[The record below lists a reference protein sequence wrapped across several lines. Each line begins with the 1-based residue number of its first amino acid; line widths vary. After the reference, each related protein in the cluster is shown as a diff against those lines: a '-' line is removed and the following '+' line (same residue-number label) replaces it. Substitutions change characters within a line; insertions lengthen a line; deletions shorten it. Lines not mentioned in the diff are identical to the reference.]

1 MRISR
6 GSLTEPPPT
15 ARMPPKPSASS
26 RASSQT
32 CTSRP
37 AASPTSMACSASH
50 AGVLRLAGTVARVR
64 ERQPAP
70 PSAIARASSSSAPSS
85 STPASTIRAT
95 GRSLG
100 PVERQWKPNEPS
112 IAPTTKAP
120 RPSTGAIAASDVAT
134 LARSLVARAS
144 VAPARRRSVGVASP
158 TPTRSTSPGPSDA
171 SSEPAVARTSEVARP
186 TGTVVSSPV
195 RPVARAAS
203 SAASRSTPRASPA
216 SSAPGPSSGPSSPG
230 RTGNAE
236 TSAPPIWCGSA
247 GLSANPGGET
257 WGGSEVVGT
266 ISRRRP

>member
-37 AASPTSMACSASH
+37 ACSPTSTACSASQ
-50 AGVLRLAGTVARVR
+50 AGVFRFAGTVARVR

-70 PSAIARASSSSAPSS
+70 PCAIARASSSSAPSP
-85 STPASTIRAT
+85 STPARTIRET

-100 PVERQWKPNEPS
+100 PLERQWKANEPS

-120 RPSTGAIAASDVAT
+120 RPSSGAIDASDVTT
-134 LARSLVARAS
+134 LPRSLVARAS
-144 VAPARRRSVGVASP
+144 AAPARRRSVVVASP
-158 TPTRSTSPGPSDA
+158 TPTSSTRPGPSEAPSDV
-171 SSEPAVARTSEVARP
+171 SPAARP
-186 TGTVVSSPV
+186 ATGTVVSSPV
-195 RPVARAAS
+195 RPVARDAS
-203 SAASRSTPRASPA
+203 SAARRSTPRASPA
-216 SSAPGPSSGPSSPG
+216 SSAPGPRSGPSSSG
-230 RTGNAE
+230 RTGNAH

-247 GLSANPGGET
+247 GLSANSGGET
-257 WGGSEVVGT
+257 WGGSAVLGT